1 MARARIL
8 PAVLVLLLPAAGC
21 SRRAARIEVSPKNLK
36 IYGLDRPQ
44 RLTSRLLDKKGRPL
58 EIGTA
63 NWESADTA
71 VATVDGGGLVTPKAE
86 GKTRIVAKYEA
97 IRTEVPVEVV
107 DVKSLELSPAS
118 VHLVGPAGTQVP
130 LQVVIKNSKD
140 KPISLTPL
148 WSSSK
153 PEVVAVS
160 PDGVVTSVSRGVSTL
175 LARVGDVQ
183 GVCEVVSDIRNIA
196 RVEIRPLTALVRVG
210 DSQKFEVIAYD
221 PDGRSIEGA
230 AARFVSSD
238 PGVAT
243 VTASGQASGAKTG
256 ATTVRATIGGMTA
269 EATLIVN

>member
-8 PAVLVLLLPAAGC
+8 PAVLVLLLSAAGC
-21 SRRAARIEVSPKNLK
+21 SRRAARIEVSPKSLK
-36 IYGLDRPQ
+36 IYGIDRPQ
-44 RLTSRLLDKKGRPL
+44 RLTSRLLDKKNRPL

-63 NWESADTA
+63 NWESANA
-71 VATVDGGGLVTPKAE
+71 SIATVDGGGLVTPKAE
-86 GKTRIVAKYEA
+86 GKTRIIAKYEA

-107 DVKSLELSPAS
+107 DVKSLELTPTS
-118 VHLVGPAGTQVP
+118 VHLVGPVGTQVP
-130 LQVVIKNSKD
+130 LQVVIKNSKNV
-140 KPISLTPL
+140 PISLTPV
-148 WSSSK
+148 WTSSK
-153 PEVVAVS
+153 PEVVTVS

-183 GVCEVVSDIRNIA
+183 GVCEVVADIRNIA
-196 RVEIRPLTALVRVG
+196 RVEIRPLTALVRLG

-230 AARFVSSD
+230 AARFASSD

-243 VTASGQASGAKTG
+243 VTASGQASGVKAG

>member
-1 MARARIL
+1 MARARFL

-21 SRRAARIEVSPKNLK
+21 SRRAARIEVSPKSLK

-44 RLTSRLLDKKGRPL
+44 RLTSRLLDRKGRPL
-58 EIGTA
+58 EIRTA
-63 NWESADTA
+63 NWESADA
-71 VATVDGGGLVTPKAE
+71 SIATVDGGGLVTPKAE
-86 GKTRIVAKYEA
+86 GKTRVVAKYEA

-153 PEVVAVS
+153 PEVVTVS

-238 PGVAT
+238 PEVAT
-243 VTASGQASGAKTG
+243 VTASGQASGSKTG